1 MDFQRR
7 LNQRSEMLTKKE
19 KNIDQ
24 SIISQQLLVQKEEI
38 DKKWRVNFWIFV
50 MIY

>member
-24 SIISQQLLVQKEEI
+24 SIISQQLLVQKEEN